1 MRIICTVPHNYLLEN
16 ERPSKAFLTMENSKQ
31 GYSEITKLRIPNPH
45 FNNLLPQSAANIS
58 HFTIN
63 DNDLI
68 RYNMTAA
75 FQTIFDKQPDLKNT
89 TKDIIDYANSN
100 RLQVYC

>member
-1 MRIICTVPHNYLLEN
+1 
-16 ERPSKAFLTMENSKQ
+16 MENAKQ

-45 FNNLLPQSAANIS
+45 FKNLLPQSAANMS
-58 HFTIN
+58 HFTITN
-63 DNDLI
+63 NDLI

-89 TKDIIDYANSN
+89 TQDIIDYLNSDGDTKPLEELN
-100 RLQVYC
+100 KRKITPYKAQQMEGLLTLN